1 MSGSL
6 RAYLFV
12 TFWLTLTLGAWVWVT
27 YLSH

>member
-1 MSGSL
+1 MSADL

-12 TFWLTLTLGAWVWVT
+12 TLWLTLTLLAWVWVT

>member
-1 MSGSL
+1 MNAGL

-12 TFWLTLTLGAWVWVT
+12 TLWLTLTLGAWVWVA